1 MRGTDNLAAMKKTI
15 WSIVA
20 ALTLFAA
27 LQAWGWL
34 RDNRI
39 PAFTGRARVF
49 VVDTTSVD
57 GVISQIKAQTGI
69 RFEKSLRKVFERKRV
84 AEYLCEGSYL
94 IEPSHSAVY
103 VARMLNNKWQTPTRL
118 TLGGSLRLKSEIASK
133 IGRQMMLDSAEVHA
147 ALEDEVFL
155 RKFGVT
161 PKTVFSLIIPDT
173 YEIWWD
179 ESLSSLF
186 SRFTKGYADF
196 WTEERDRKA
205 KELKLSRLQVSILA
219 SIVNCESNY
228 VPEYPKI
235 AGVYLTRLNRG
246 MKLQADPTVAFC
258 YDFKLDRILKK
269 HLNVN
274 SPYNTY
280 RKAGLPPGP
289 ICCPSK
295 DALDAV
301 LNADMSSG
309 YVFFCASPDFDG
321 THRFARTYKEHQ
333 VNSKAFQRE
342 LDKRTKKKNG

>member
-39 PAFTGRARVF
+39 PAFTGQARVF

-57 GVISQIKAQTGI
+57 GVISQIKAQTRI

-186 SRFTKGYADF
+186 SRFTKEYADF

-235 AGVYLTRLNRG
+235 AGVYLTRLKRG

>member
-1 MRGTDNLAAMKKTI
+1 MKKTI

-39 PAFTGRARVF
+39 PAFTGQARVF

-235 AGVYLTRLNRG
+235 AGVYLTRLKRG

>member
-39 PAFTGRARVF
+39 PAFTGQARVF

-57 GVISQIKAQTGI
+57 GVISQIKAQTRI

-186 SRFTKGYADF
+186 SRFTKEYDDF

-235 AGVYLTRLNRG
+235 AGVYLTRLKRG

>member
-1 MRGTDNLAAMKKTI
+1 MKKTI

-20 ALTLFAA
+20 ALTLFVA

-39 PAFTGRARVF
+39 PAFTGQARVF

-186 SRFTKGYADF
+186 SRFTKEYADF
-196 WTEERDRKA
+196 WTEERDKKA

-235 AGVYLTRLNRG
+235 AGVYLTRLKRG

>member
-1 MRGTDNLAAMKKTI
+1 MKKTI

-39 PAFTGRARVF
+39 PAFTGQARVF

-186 SRFTKGYADF
+186 SRFTKEYADF

-228 VPEYPKI
+228 VPEYPTI
-235 AGVYLTRLNRG
+235 AGVYLTRLKRG